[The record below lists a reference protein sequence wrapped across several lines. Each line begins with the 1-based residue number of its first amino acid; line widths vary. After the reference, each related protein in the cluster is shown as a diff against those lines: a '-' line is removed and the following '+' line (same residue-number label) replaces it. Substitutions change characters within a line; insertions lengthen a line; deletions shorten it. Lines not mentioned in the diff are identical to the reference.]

1 MRNPKDVAEQLI
13 STTVKLAVNDGKAVG
28 TGFFFKAAEREN
40 GDFKPVI
47 VTNRHV
53 FEDAENVE
61 IMLTL
66 INSDEVHEVKKFK
79 IGQLKGAVV
88 FHPDIDVDL
97 AVLPCPGIF
106 NILQL
111 QGYKI
116 DTIFLEKKLVPNEV
130 QMKDI
135 SAIEDVYII
144 GYPNGYMDEVNNRPL
159 VRKGITASDFKLDY
173 NGEKKFLV
181 DSAIFG
187 GSSGSPVFIY
197 NRGGFFDGEGN
208 FSFGQSR
215 VLFLGINSAVMIQ
228 NLDGKIVERDMP
240 TSIETVTRMP
250 IGLGIII
257 KAELLSDFD
266 DIMPE

>member
-1 MRNPKDVAEQLI
+1 MRNPKDIAEQLV
-13 STTVKLAVNDGKAVG
+13 STTVKLSVNDGRAVG
-28 TGFFFKAAEREN
+28 TGFFFKVSEN
-40 GDFKPVI
+40 KNGEFKPVI

-61 IMLTL
+61 IVLTL
-66 INSDEVHEVKKFK
+66 INTEGNHEVRKFK
-79 IGQLKGAVV
+79 IDHLSGNVI
-88 FHPDIDVDL
+88 FHPDNSIDL

-106 NILQL
+106 KILQL
-111 QGYKI
+111 QGYKV
-116 DTIFLEKKLVPNEV
+116 DTIFLDKNLIPKDG
-130 QMKDI
+130 QMQDI

-159 VRKGITASDFKLDY
+159 VRKGITASDYKLDY

-181 DSAIFG
+181 DSAIYG

-208 FSFGQSR
+208 YSFGQNR

-228 NLDGKIVERDMP
+228 SLNGRIIERDVP
-240 TSIETVTRMP
+240 TSMEAVTRMP

-266 DIMPE
+266 NLMPE